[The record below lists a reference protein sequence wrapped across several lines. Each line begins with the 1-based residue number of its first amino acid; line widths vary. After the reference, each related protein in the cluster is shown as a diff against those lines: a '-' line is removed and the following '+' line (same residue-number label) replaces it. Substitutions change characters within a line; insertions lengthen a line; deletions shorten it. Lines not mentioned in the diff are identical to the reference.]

1 MGEGGYSCA
10 ILHLV
15 LGRLAKLDGQGASRG
30 LQSAA
35 FYDDEGNRET
45 KGRYFKEIT
54 ELSSKVARPAPQLK
68 HLYTNTCSLGN
79 KQEKLEATML
89 LENHNVVSSTE
100 TWWDYTHW
108 TVATDI

>member
-45 KGRYFKEIT
+45 KGKYFKGIK
-54 ELSSKVARPAPQLK
+54 ELSSKKVTRPPAQLK
-68 HLYTNTCSLGN
+68 CLLTKAHSLGN
-79 KQEKLEATML
+79 KQEEMEATML
-89 LENHNVVSSTE
+89 PRTRKS
-100 TWWDYTHW
+100 
-108 TVATDI
+108 